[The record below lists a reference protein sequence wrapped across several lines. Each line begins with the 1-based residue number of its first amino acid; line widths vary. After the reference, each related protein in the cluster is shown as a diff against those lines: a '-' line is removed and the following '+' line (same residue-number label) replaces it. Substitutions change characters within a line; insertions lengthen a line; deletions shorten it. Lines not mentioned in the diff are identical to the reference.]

1 MSWLSSG
8 LHKAAKVLSK
18 PIDKTWSAL
27 GMGTGNTLRRAID
40 PTGIMLHKVA
50 HGAPINAQTVFD
62 PGHEVIAAPTKQAV
76 NGPQVNPLTG
86 QPGTNAR
93 DLIAQQ
99 MSGAAPSTA
108 GRPLISPGIG
118 NAGSPTYGLGVSSGS
133 SAPPSPAAPAPNYGD
148 IHAIQQ
154 YVQGKMSAPGASPM
168 GAPPPT
174 GGVDTMGAPQ
184 KRPMFG
190 PGVIRT

>member
-108 GRPLISPGIG
+108 GRPVVNPGYG
-118 NAGSPTYGLGVSSGS
+118 NAGSPTYGLGVG
-133 SAPPSPAAPAPNYGD
+133 PAAPRPPSGPPPNFGD
-148 IHAIQQ
+148 INAIQQ
-154 YVQGKMSAPGASPM
+154 YVQGRTSAPGA
-168 GAPPPT
+168 AP
-174 GGVDTMGAPQ
+174 MGAPQ